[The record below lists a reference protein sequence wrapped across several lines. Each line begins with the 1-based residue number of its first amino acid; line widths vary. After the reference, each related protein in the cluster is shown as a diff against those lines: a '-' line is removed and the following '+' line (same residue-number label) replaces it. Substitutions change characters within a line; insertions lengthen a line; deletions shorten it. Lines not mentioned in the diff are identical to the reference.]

1 MTKFKLGISIHSNK
15 KIWYKYII
23 PKRLTL
29 KCNPPIYRWLW
40 WVCSTTD
47 RKY

>member
-1 MTKFKLGISIHSNK
+1 MILRNKYWKIGIHANK

-29 KCNPPIYRWLW
+29 KQNPPIYRWTFFVW
-40 WVCSTTD
+40 S
-47 RKY
+47 K